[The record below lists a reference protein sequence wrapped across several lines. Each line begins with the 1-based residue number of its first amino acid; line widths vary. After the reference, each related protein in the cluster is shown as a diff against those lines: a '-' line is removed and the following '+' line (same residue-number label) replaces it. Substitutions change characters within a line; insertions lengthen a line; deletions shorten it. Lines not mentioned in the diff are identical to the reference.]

1 MDGSLRH
8 APDPV
13 ALFDALRADPGS
25 FDWFGALRRIE
36 CVHVTHP
43 RLGRSLRPAD
53 DPVRL
58 AHTPS
63 LDFAPRAIDRVDL
76 ETGPA
81 PRLHSLM
88 LGLWGPNGALPS
100 HLTEYTLERERVARD
115 RTFTAFADVFHHRAL
130 SLFYRAWA
138 EAQPTAQGDRPD
150 DDAFARYTGALAGI
164 DGEALAGRD
173 ALPDRFRRYMAG
185 RLVAQV
191 RSAEGLTA
199 FLAAFFDVPVAVDEF
214 AVGWMALPDDGRL
227 RLGRSMAGLGDTA
240 VLGAAVRDA
249 QHRFRIRLGPM
260 AMADY
265 RRFLPG
271 GDALAEL
278 DAAVR
283 FYVGDPLAWDV
294 QPVLARDDVPLP
306 LLGRGARMGLSTWIG
321 HFRRPSDADDLVLGP
336 DTFHAAPSRPAAPT
350 HRSRIAS

>member
-1 MDGSLRH
+1 MDGTLRH

-25 FDWFGALRRIE
+25 FDWFGALRRVE
-36 CVHVTHP
+36 SVHAAHP
-43 RLGRSLRPAD
+43 RIGRSVRPAD

-63 LDFAPRAIDRVDL
+63 LDFAPRAIDRVDM
-76 ETGPA
+76 EGGPA
-81 PRLHSLM
+81 PRIHSLM
-88 LGLWGPNGALPS
+88 LGLWGPNGALPL
-100 HLTEYTLERERVARD
+100 HLTEYTLERERTARD
-115 RTFTAFADVFHHRAL
+115 DTFTAFADVFHHRAL

-138 EAQPTAQGDRPD
+138 EAQPTAQRDRPD
-150 DDAFARYTGALAGI
+150 DDGFARYTGALAGI
-164 DGEALAGRD
+164 DGEALADRD
-173 ALPDRFRRYMAG
+173 ALPDRFRRYMVG
-185 RLVAQV
+185 RLVAQA
-191 RSAEGLTA
+191 RSAEGLVA
-199 FLAAFFDVPVAVDEF
+199 FLAAFFAVAVTVEEF
-214 AVGWMALPDDGRL
+214 SVGWMALPDDGRL

-278 DAAVR
+278 GAAIR

-294 QPVLARDDVPLP
+294 QLVLKRDDVPLP
-306 LLGRGARMGLSTWIG
+306 LLGRGARMGLSTWMG
-321 HFRRPSDADDLVLGP
+321 HFRGPSDADDLVLQP
-336 DTFHAAPSRPAAPT
+336 DSFHAAPSRAAASP
-350 HRSRIAS
+350 HRSRIAP